1 LGEDGLRILTQ
12 VINNIHEPE
21 KWPKNFTAFIMIA
34 LKKKP
39 KAAKRRD
46 HPTVSLIA
54 NRAKVLE
61 RILGRRLEMK
71 TEDVLIKDQLGFRRE
86 KM

>member
-12 VINNIHEPE
+12 LINNIHEPE

-46 HPTVSLIA
+46 HPTISLIV
-54 NRAKVLE
+54 NTAKVLDK
-61 RILGRRLEMK
+61 ILGRRFEMK

-86 KM
+86 IM